1 MQMVQKQLMHDT
13 VKEMLQD
20 LGKMVDND
28 VSQ

>member
-1 MQMVQKQLMHDT
+1 MQMVQKQLMLDT